1 MEIELDLSWQHCTL
15 SLNITRTLV
24 VVVIIGLLWLRLADT
39 LDVDAKFLLGRCAD
53 SLGEAAV
60 HCSQNAARCGDRTW
74 GIF

>member
-1 MEIELDLSWQHCTL
+1 
-15 SLNITRTLV
+15 V

-60 HCSQNAARCGDRTW
+60 YCSHNAAGCGDRTW